1 MDPLC
6 YSCEQQGFFSRAM
19 ARDVGYDDKA
29 VGLMVRTKSWHRF
42 RRGYYCLTD
51 IWNGLDVVARHL
63 VRCRAVLHSVGDERV
78 ALSHVS
84 GLVAHGIDVWGY
96 PLDRVH
102 VTRLDGASSR
112 LEGDVVHHRGAST
125 SADIVEGDDLRVFT
139 PARCAIEHG
148 TRTSSESAL
157 VSFDA
162 ALHAGHCTID
172 DLAASFQR
180 MGDWPGARHLHIP
193 LRMADGA
200 AESVGESRGRW
211 LFWTSGLPAPLLQY
225 EVRDGN
231 GELRGVCDWCWPERR
246 TMGEFDGRTKYGRLL
261 RPGLEPGDV
270 VFAEKRR
277 EDELREL
284 TGMSMVR
291 LVWEDYERP
300 RVTAARLSRL
310 LGVA

>member
-1 MDPLC
+1 MDPLR
-6 YSCEQQGFFSRAM
+6 YPCERDGFFTRAM
-19 ARDVGYDDKA
+19 AREMGYDDKA
-29 VGLMVRTKSWHRF
+29 VSQMVRARQWHRF
-42 RRGYYCLTD
+42 RRGYYCMTD
-51 IWNGLDVVARHL
+51 IWLRLDPVGRHVVRS
-63 VRCRAVLHSVGDERV
+63 RAVLHSLGGDHV

-96 PLDRVH
+96 SLDRVH

-112 LEGDVVHHRGAST
+112 LEGDVVHHRGASVA
-125 SADIVEGDDLRVFT
+125 SDVVEVDGLRVFA

-148 TRTSSESAL
+148 TRATSESAL

-162 ALHAGHCTID
+162 TLRSGKCSLD
-172 DLAASFQR
+172 ELEMSFR
-180 MGDWPGARHLHIP
+180 HLGDWPGARHLHIP
-193 LRMADGA
+193 VRMADGA
-200 AESVGESRGRW
+200 AQSVGESRGRW
-211 LFWTSGLPAPLLQY
+211 FFWAHGLPAPLLQY
-225 EVRDGN
+225 EVRDQN
-231 GELRGVCDWCWPERR
+231 GELRGTCDWCWPERR
-246 TMGEFDGRTKYGRLL
+246 TLGEFDGRSKYGRLL
-261 RPGLEPGDV
+261 LPGTPPGDV

-310 LGVA
+310 LGAA